1 MPGNHK
7 HPLQTEFEFTLPKG
21 YVDSEGTLHCDG
33 VMRLA
38 TAMDEIAPLRDA
50 RVKANEAYLSVVVL
64 ARVITRLGKVTD
76 INTDLIENLFTADLA
91 YLQDFYR
98 KINSEGS
105 SESENQMTVTCPQCQ
120 HVFEVETTGPG
131 GS

>member
-1 MPGNHK
+1 MSVNNK
-7 HPLQTEFEFTLPKG
+7 LPLKTEFEFTLPKG
-21 YVDSEGTLHCDG
+21 YIDAEGNLHCEGT
-33 VMRLA
+33 MRLA

-50 RVKANEAYLSVVVL
+50 RVKTNEAYLSVVVL
-64 ARVITRLGKVTD
+64 SRVVTRLGKITD
-76 INTDLIENLFTADLA
+76 INTNLIENLFTADLA

-105 SESENQMTVTCPQCQ
+105 SEGENQMTVTCPQCQ
-120 HVFEVETTGPG
+120 HVFEVETAGPG